1 MDANA
6 GNDAADQPRGGR
18 RRRGP
23 TLIGTALLAGG
34 LLVLALFAGFLVA
47 MVVAITLATLLP
59 IDPETQDVLPGIGQ
73 AVLVYVVWGV
83 TATLTFAV
91 TWRRLRAADAR

>member
-1 MDANA
+1 VDANA
-6 GNDAADQPRGGR
+6 GNDAADQPGGGR
-18 RRRGP
+18 RRRSP

-59 IDPETQDVLPGIGQ
+59 IDPETKDVLPGIGQ

-83 TATLTFAV
+83 TATHTFAV

>member
-1 MDANA
+1 M
-6 GNDAADQPRGGR
+6 
-18 RRRGP
+18 
-23 TLIGTALLAGG
+23 IGTLLLAGG

-59 IDPETQDVLPGIGQ
+59 IGDETQDVLPGIGQ

-91 TWRRLRAADAR
+91 AWRRLRAPGAR